1 MSKEPFSPFVW
12 PSGSRTTRI
21 PYWAYQDPA
30 IYEMEQERI
39 FRGPTW
45 NYVGL
50 SAELP
55 NPFDYKNTFVG
66 DTPVVVTRAE
76 DGSIHAWVN
85 RCAHRGALVCRD
97 LKGNTPTH
105 TCVYHQWSFDATGEL
120 VGVPFRRDIGG
131 KGGYPRDF
139 KTEEHPLRKLKVAE
153 HCGVIFASFADSIEP
168 IDLYLGQT
176 MAHFNARLFNRP
188 IEIIGYSRQYVEGN
202 WKTYADN
209 THDPYHASFLHLFH
223 ATFGLYRAT
232 LESATLLDEK
242 GRHNIVLAKMGSD
255 AGKTEAYKSANVRS
269 YQETYTLNDPSVLQG
284 WPEFADGY
292 TLAIH
297 VLFPG
302 LVVQQIANTL
312 ATRQLLP
319 KGPEAFELV
328 WTYFGYVDD
337 TPEQRA
343 MRLKQIN
350 LIGPA
355 GLISMEDGEVC
366 VLVQEGIRGSEKEAS
381 VVEMGGD
388 AIADCDHTLTE
399 AGIRGFWR
407 SWRELVG
414 V

>member
-1 MSKEPFSPFVW
+1 M
-12 PSGSRTTRI
+12 
-21 PYWAYQDPA
+21 
-30 IYEMEQERI
+30 
-39 FRGPTW
+39 
-45 NYVGL
+45 
-50 SAELP
+50 
-55 NPFDYKNTFVG
+55 
-66 DTPVVVTRAE
+66 
-76 DGSIHAWVN
+76 
-85 RCAHRGALVCRD
+85 
-97 LKGNTPTH
+97 
-105 TCVYHQWSFDATGEL
+105 
-120 VGVPFRRDIGG
+120 
-131 KGGYPRDF
+131 
-139 KTEEHPLRKLKVAE
+139 
-153 HCGVIFASFADSIEP
+153 
-168 IDLYLGQT
+168 
-176 MAHFNARLFNRP
+176 
-188 IEIIGYSRQYVEGN
+188 
-202 WKTYADN
+202 
-209 THDPYHASFLHLFH
+209 
-223 ATFGLYRAT
+223 
-232 LESATLLDEK
+232 
-242 GRHNIVLAKMGSD
+242 LAKR
-255 AGKTEAYKSANVRS
+255 KTYKSANVRS